1 MDDRDEFEETV
12 DQYRSGTPS
21 TPSGSREPY
30 TGERPPVLRPD
41 VVSRPD
47 LDSPFDALTKG
58 FPDVIQKAK
67 GFYARHPTLVK
78 ALGTVAVAAIA
89 RRLFRGRPGLL

>member
-1 MDDRDEFEETV
+1 MDIREEYEENPDRYRNGATEETE
-12 DQYRSGTPS
+12 PS
-21 TPSGSREPY
+21 ASPQ
-30 TGERPPVLRPD
+30 PPILKPEIESPR
-41 VVSRPD
+41 D
-47 LDSPFDALTKG
+47 LESPFGSLAKS

-78 ALGTVAVAAIA
+78 AVGTVFVAAIA